1 MVELTYQMV
10 LSTIQTLSLVVGII
24 YYLGILRNT
33 QKTRELTLESQELT
47 RKAQEQALET
57 RQAQL
62 FMSIYTRANE
72 VEFWKNYREIIQW
85 EWESFEEYN
94 EKYILRPEMWAKWNS
109 LGTFFEGMGV
119 MVKRH
124 HIDVTVVDDLLSG
137 PIMSLWQKFE
147 PTILENGRRRNMP
160 TIWEWFGYLYEEVR
174 KTSEKEHG
182 VEHVVDVGRLYK
194 PYESNRT

>member
-1 MVELTYQMV
+1 MVEITYQMV
-10 LSTIQTLSLVVGII
+10 LSTLQTIALIVGIV
-24 YYLGILRNT
+24 YYLIIMKNSQRN
-33 QKTRELTLESQELT
+33 QELA

-62 FMSIYTRANE
+62 FMNIYTRANE
-72 VEFWKNYREIIQW
+72 VDFWENYIEIRQW

-94 EKYILRPEMWAKWNS
+94 EKYVLRPEMRAKFNS
-109 LGTFFEGMGV
+109 VGTFFEGMGV

-147 PTILENGRRRNMP
+147 PMILENRKRRNMP
-160 TIWEWFGYLYEEVR
+160 THWEWFEYLYEEVR
-174 KTSEKEHG
+174 KVSEMEHG
-182 VEHVVDVGRLYK
+182 AEHVVDVGRLDSLF
-194 PYESNRT
+194 ESNRT